1 MQHQDNCT
9 QRWLTTKPC
18 IGASSSDALLG
29 HCIHFAHSQVSS
41 LVWTTSEWCTLT
53 QHCSDKWWKV
63 LCFLFDK
70 AKKYSNSTKITLLTE
85 TYNGF
90 GNMFIHKMSSD
101 FPKINESCTSVL
113 FLPELAQPEGVM
125 EVLWLLA
132 LKGSQQILNQLNQ
145 QLWFTMLV
153 LQLNGLKW
161 NKTNI
166 YVSSLQDNFSTE
178 Q

>member
-1 MQHQDNCT
+1 
-9 QRWLTTKPC
+9 
-18 IGASSSDALLG
+18 
-29 HCIHFAHSQVSS
+29 
-41 LVWTTSEWCTLT
+41 
-53 QHCSDKWWKV
+53 
-63 LCFLFDK
+63 
-70 AKKYSNSTKITLLTE
+70 
-85 TYNGF
+85 
-90 GNMFIHKMSSD
+90 MFIHKMSSD
-101 FPKINESCTSVL
+101 FPEINESCMSVL